1 MNPKMLF
8 QVSLR
13 TADDRMG
20 QCPPR
25 KRWVITTIKVCNTTN
40 SNITFRLH
48 HAMPGKASDATNPL
62 FYDTRVAANTT
73 TSLLSGGD
81 RMPVN
86 ENEDIRGQASS
97 TGVVVTGYGIE
108 EDA

>member
-13 TADDRMG
+13 TADDRIG
-20 QCPPR
+20 QCLPR
-25 KRWVITTIKVCNTTN
+25 KSWVVTTMFVCNTNASTA
-40 SNITFRLH
+40 TYRVH
-48 HAMPGKASDATNPL
+48 HVMPGKTSAATNPL
-62 FYDTRVAANTT
+62 LYDNRLSASQTA
-73 TSLLSGGD
+73 SPLSGGD
-81 RMPVN
+81 RIVLN
-86 ENEDIRGQASS
+86 ENEELRGQASS